1 MEDEK
6 EEKGKHNDKR
16 EVVRKQNNEE
26 DKEGNQSA
34 MRERKGKGN

>member
-26 DKEGNQSA
+26 DRREINQQ
-34 MRERKGKGN
+34 